1 MQNTTL
7 KWVISSTATQKRTRL
22 KHPSRPLS
30 DRLVAF
36 WLPGPF
42 CDPALCHAKWL
53 GRLGEHAYLGLA
65 LRNLTLFVQTERK
78 THQNP
83 YESTA
88 PVSSP
93 LVRLKKVGMRYGA
106 GEAVLKDINFGLA
119 AGDFRFLTGKSGA
132 GKSSLLKL
140 LYLSHRPSEGHME
153 MFGQDLALAKREE
166 LPEMRRRI
174 GVVFQD
180 FRLIDHMTSFEN
192 VALPLR
198 IQGKSFDDYRDDV
211 IELLTWVGLGECIN
225 EKPAYLSGGE
235 KQRVAIARAIVGKPD
250 LLLAD
255 EPTGNLDS
263 EIGMRLMRLFI
274 ELNRL
279 GTTIVI
285 ATHDRYLVDAVGAKE
300 LHLDDGNLHELEPGA
315 AHR

>member
-1 MQNTTL
+1 M
-7 KWVISSTATQKRTRL
+7 
-22 KHPSRPLS
+22 
-30 DRLVAF
+30 
-36 WLPGPF
+36 
-42 CDPALCHAKWL
+42 
-53 GRLGEHAYLGLA
+53 
-65 LRNLTLFVQTERK
+65 
-78 THQNP
+78 
-83 YESTA
+83 
-88 PVSSP
+88 SSP
-93 LVRLKKVGMRYGA
+93 LVRLSKVGMRYGTGA
-106 GEAVLKDINFGLA
+106 PVLKKIDVALKP
-119 AGDFRFLTGKSGA
+119 GDFRFLTGKSGA

-140 LYLSHRPSEGHME
+140 LYLAHRPSEGKME
-153 MFGQDLALAKREE
+153 MFGTDLALARREE
-166 LPEMRRRI
+166 LPDMRRRI

-198 IQGKSFDDYRDDV
+198 IQGKSHEDYKNDV
-211 IELLTWVGLGECIN
+211 VELLTWVGLGDCIN

-235 KQRVAIARAIVGKPD
+235 KQRVAIARAIVAKPD

-300 LHLDDGNLHELEPGA
+300 LHLDAGHLEEFEPGA
-315 AHR
+315 LRS